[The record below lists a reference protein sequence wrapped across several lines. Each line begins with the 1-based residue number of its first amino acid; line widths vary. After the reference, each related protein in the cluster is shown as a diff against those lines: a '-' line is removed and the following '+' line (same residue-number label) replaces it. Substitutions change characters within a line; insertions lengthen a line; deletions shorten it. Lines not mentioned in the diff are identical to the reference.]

1 MRGKYRSTKR
11 YALHSSVGLP
21 SIGIFPCVVP
31 LNSVDPA
38 SAATERWYYPVIAI
52 DDDPDDLF
60 FITRR
65 INRAGVR
72 NPVMTFNDG
81 EDAVRH
87 FSHLCESRLFDAPA
101 CVVFCDIK
109 MPHRNGFEVLRW
121 FRQREQLA
129 PIRFVMLSGS
139 NEMVDHERARELGAD
154 QYLVKFPP
162 EKVFADI
169 IRSADLAVK
178 KAFSLPR

>member
-1 MRGKYRSTKR
+1 MRSNKF
-11 YALHSSVGLP
+11 
-21 SIGIFPCVVP
+21 FPCVVR
-31 LNSVDPA
+31 LNPADPA
-38 SAATERWYYPVIAI
+38 AADSERWYYPVIAI

-81 EDAVRH
+81 DDAVRH
-87 FSHLCESRLFDAPA
+87 FTHLCENRLFDAPA

-121 FRQREQLA
+121 FRQQEKLA

-139 NEMVDHERARELGAD
+139 NEAVDHERARELGAN

-162 EKVFADI
+162 EQVFADI
-169 IRSADLAVK
+169 IRAADLAVK
-178 KAFSLPR
+178 QSFSQSR